1 MKITNIVKFGV
12 ASLAM
17 GVSVGG
23 ALPVGADQLEWKT
36 APKLNYFQVRGLVP
50 PGSYSHHD
58 SQVAATIAVNKSG
71 QGIGAQNKSA
81 SKPVH
86 KLTQHRSSATSNS

>member
-36 APKLNYFQVRGLVP
+36 APKLNYFQIRGLVP

-86 KLTQHRSSATSNS
+86 KHTQHPSSATSNS